1 MSRDFPVTAV
11 IFSKK
16 EEERRLAQSER
27 NEGKVSLRPATEVGN
42 THCRLQ
48 NKLERET
55 KLFVTEMLQLIMA
68 TAWGTEV
75 SQETG
80 KSLTGS
86 ELYHFDQRKDHK
98 IQN

>member
-1 MSRDFPVTAV
+1 MTVKS
-11 IFSKK
+11 
-16 EEERRLAQSER
+16 
-27 NEGKVSLRPATEVGN
+27 
-42 THCRLQ
+42 
-48 NKLERET
+48 KLERET
-55 KLFVTEMLQLIMA
+55 QLFVTEMLPLIMA

-86 ELYHFDQRKDHK
+86 ELYRFDQRKDHK